1 MAHFTK
7 YKAAVITA
15 PRKPIELWE
24 YDYIDPPAGC
34 ITIAVVRA
42 GVCGT
47 DLHLWQGDGDS
58 DSDSDSNS
66 SQNGPEPFILG
77 HEGLGRILA
86 LGEGVLT
93 DHSGTPVAI
102 NDIVYWNPIRPCH
115 ACYECTIQRDLTGCQ
130 NGTFVS
136 PARNTVSWASYTQ
149 VATLQRNNNFYRVD
163 AANVPLDAFIALGC
177 ALPTILKGLENMGPI
192 NRGEAVLIQGCGAV
206 GLAAI
211 FLSKIAG
218 ARSIICIEGN
228 AERRRMA
235 ERFGATEVLDMRSAE
250 YGTVEAR
257 ARRIREIVGARGLE
271 LAIECSGHAAAVEE
285 GLALVGRNA
294 RYLLV
299 GTWAGAGTVALSPF
313 ETVHKALKIIGTTY
327 ASPENY
333 YQAAR
338 LVETHFREFPFA
350 DCVTHRFPL
359 SQVAEALQTVAAGA
373 AVKVVI
379 EPQAE

>member
-1 MAHFTK
+1 MTDFKK

-15 PRKPIELWE
+15 ARQPIELWQ

-34 ITIAVVRA
+34 INIAVLRA

-47 DLHLWQGDGDS
+47 DLHLWQGDS
-58 DSDSDSNS
+58 EYI
-66 SQNGPEPFILG
+66 EPFIIG
-77 HEGLGRILA
+77 HEGLGRVIA
-86 LGEGVLT
+86 LGEGVDT
-93 DHSGTPVAI
+93 DHSRMPITVGDV
-102 NDIVYWNPIRPCH
+102 VYWNPIRPCQ
-115 ACYECTIQRDLTGCQ
+115 ACYECTIQRDLTGCK

-136 PARNTVSWASYTQ
+136 PARNSVTWASYTQ

-163 AANVPLDAFIALGC
+163 KKVPLDAFIALGC
-177 ALPTILKGLENMGPI
+177 ALPTMLKGLENTGPI
-192 NRGEAVLIQGCGAV
+192 TRGSAVLVQGCGAV

-211 FLSKIAG
+211 FLAKIAG
-218 ARSIICIEGN
+218 ARAIICIEGN
-228 AERRRMA
+228 LERLKMA
-235 ERFGATEVLDMRSAE
+235 KRFGATDVLDMKSAE
-250 YGTVEAR
+250 YATAQAR
-257 ARRIREIVGARGLE
+257 ASRLKEIVGPRGLE
-271 LAIECSGHAAAVEE
+271 FAIECSGHTAAVEE
-285 GLALVGRNA
+285 GLALVARNA

-313 ETVHKALKIIGTTY
+313 EIVHKALKIIGTTY

-338 LVETHFREFPFA
+338 LVEAHFQEFPFA

-359 SQVAEALQTVAAGA
+359 TRVSDALTTVAGGD